1 MRLFRR
7 VEGSPRRFRHDIY
20 TRIAEGEPAAW
31 ATCGTP
37 EQRATAI
44 KDPSTLPQGSR
55 PAKVIVD
62 QWNAALAAAFGGLE
76 LTHVRGKQSGDKPLG
91 YWTTELK
98 TID

>member
-62 QWNAALAAAFGGLE
+62 QWNAALAAAFDGLKFENQRGTSGGRPAG
-76 LTHVRGKQSGDKPLG
+76 V
-91 YWTTELK
+91 WTMELK
-98 TID
+98 SVE